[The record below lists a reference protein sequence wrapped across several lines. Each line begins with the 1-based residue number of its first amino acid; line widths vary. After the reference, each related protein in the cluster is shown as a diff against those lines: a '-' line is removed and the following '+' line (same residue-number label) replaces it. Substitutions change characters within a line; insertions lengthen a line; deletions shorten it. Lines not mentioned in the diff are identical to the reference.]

1 MKKTKPSI
9 LSLFCPQFL
18 YILTDSL
25 QRIKKK
31 NKTKQKPNNNK
42 NKKREKEKH
51 NFNLPSLSH
60 HTVSLQY
67 L

>member
-25 QRIKKK
+25 QRIK
-31 NKTKQKPNNNK
+31 KQKPNNNK

-60 HTVSLQY
+60 HTVSLQC

>member
-25 QRIKKK
+25 QRIKKT
-31 NKTKQKPNNNK
+31 KTKQKPNNNK

>member
-25 QRIKKK
+25 QRIKK
-31 NKTKQKPNNNK
+31 NKKKQKPNNNK

>member
-18 YILTDSL
+18 YILADSL
-25 QRIKKK
+25 QRIKK
-31 NKTKQKPNNNK
+31 NKTKQNPNNNK